1 MQGVNDAA
9 KGPPKQDGN
18 GGGEGGGEEGEGM
31 VEGVGGGVGDE
42 SADGGKGIGFFRGTE
57 AEAGDAK
64 PPSGGEEAEEEGEE
78 FE

>member
-1 MQGVNDAA
+1 
-9 KGPPKQDGN
+9 
-18 GGGEGGGEEGEGM
+18 M

-42 SADGGKGIGFFRGTE
+42 GADGGEGIGFFRGAE